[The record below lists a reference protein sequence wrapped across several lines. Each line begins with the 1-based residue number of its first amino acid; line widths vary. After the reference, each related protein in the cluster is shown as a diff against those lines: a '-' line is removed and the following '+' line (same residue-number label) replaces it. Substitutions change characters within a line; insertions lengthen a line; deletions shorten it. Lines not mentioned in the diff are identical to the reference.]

1 MGEVP
6 ASEFKTLDDAAAT
19 RRYFSK
25 FERIIGHLGDVAA
38 ITREEGLI
46 SEAEHQL
53 LGQYL
58 GGLARTFSALSYKF
72 LMASR
77 VTDGQK
83 LLSIDKINS
92 GFPIFS
98 EILQM
103 VSDLTQAPTH
113 LSALGTQDE
122 IKRQMVSHIMS
133 EKTHPTKLQFAL
145 SQRIYY
151 EMLDPE
157 LLFLSSHDPQA
168 VWVGTEPE
176 QDRRKFLIHWAQYDS
191 QTNIPQIYF
200 MSCEDSGRTTLPR
213 DNRRWPRVQAHL
225 SAQSLSGLTLLTIAR
240 GFDRDFDD
248 LHPISLRRFNIGPMY
263 SHTFT
268 EQSGPL
274 RDILRD
280 AKSPVG
286 EDWALAWTVE
296 TLVAREEFTEK
307 TGIFSSAERQL
318 YSIDEADPKMVEK
331 GLSIERAAIILP
343 HRAYQVMEEKD
354 APTLRDMR
362 KYVVGRGGK
371 ILVY

>member
-1 MGEVP
+1 MGE
-6 ASEFKTLDDAAAT
+6 ASGTEFKTLDDAAAT

-25 FERIIGHLGDVAA
+25 FERIIGHLSDVAA
-38 ITREEGLI
+38 ITREERLI
-46 SEAEHQL
+46 SEAEYEL
-53 LGQYL
+53 LGAYL
-58 GGLARTFSALSYKF
+58 SGLAQTFTALSYKF
-72 LMASR
+72 LMAAR

-92 GFPIFS
+92 GFPTFA
-98 EILQM
+98 EILHM
-103 VSDLTQAPTH
+103 VSDVTQAKTH

-122 IKRQMVSHIMS
+122 IKREMVSHIMS
-133 EKTHPTKLQFAL
+133 EKAHPTKLQFAL
-145 SQRIYY
+145 AQRIYY

-157 LLFLSSHDPQA
+157 LLFLSTHDPQA
-168 VWVGTEPE
+168 IWVGTNPDQE
-176 QDRRKFLIHWAQYDS
+176 RRKFLIHWAQYDS

-200 MSCEDSGRTTLPR
+200 MVCEDSGRTTLPS

-225 SAQSLSGLTLLTIAR
+225 AAQSLSALTLLTIAR
-240 GFDRDFDD
+240 GFDRDFDE

-263 SHTFT
+263 SHAFT

-274 RDILRD
+274 RDILKD

-286 EDWALAWTVE
+286 EDWALTWTVE
-296 TLVAREEFTEK
+296 TLLAKEEFTEK

-318 YSIDEADPKMVEK
+318 YAIDETDPKMVER
-331 GLSIERAAIILP
+331 GLTEERHAIILP

-354 APTLRDMR
+354 APSLRDVR
-362 KYVVGRGGK
+362 KYVVGKGGK

>member
-1 MGEVP
+1 MNK
-6 ASEFKTLDDAAAT
+6 SSSDFKTLQDAQAT
-19 RRYFSK
+19 RRYFAK
-25 FERIIGHLGDVAA
+25 FERIIAHLADVAKLN
-38 ITREEGLI
+38 RDEKRI
-46 SEAEHQL
+46 SDAEFEL
-53 LGQYL
+53 LGVYL
-58 GGLARTFSALSYKF
+58 TGLANTFTALSYKF

-77 VTDGQK
+77 VIDGQK
-83 LLSIDKINS
+83 LLSIDKKNS
-92 GFPIFS
+92 GFPVFS
-98 EILQM
+98 EILHMLSDMAQARDHL
-103 VSDLTQAPTH
+103 VSLRTQE
-113 LSALGTQDE
+113 QFKRE
-122 IKRQMVSHIMS
+122 IVNHIMT

-151 EMLDPE
+151 EMLEPNK
-157 LLFLSSHDPQA
+157 LFLSTHDPQA
-168 VWVGTEPE
+168 LKLVSDEE
-176 QDRRKFLIHWAQYDS
+176 KNRRPFLIHWAAYDS

-200 MSCEDSGRTTLPR
+200 MICEDSGRTTLPR

-240 GFDRDFDD
+240 GFDRDFDN

-263 SHTFT
+263 SHAFT

-286 EDWALAWTVE
+286 EDWALAWSVE

-371 ILVY
+371 ILFY